1 MTIPAFLITPDKN
14 FQLFAGV
21 GHLTAWLVV
30 VPFLTAALLRLVRG
44 MSEASG
50 QLATWQESFF
60 SVGKIFFA
68 SISFFGAILGT
79 ALLSV
84 YFLAQAG
91 LVKNPWE

>member
-1 MTIPAFLITPDKN
+1 
-14 FQLFAGV
+14 
-21 GHLTAWLVV
+21 
-30 VPFLTAALLRLVRG
+30 